1 MPEWL
6 SRLTLLISGG
16 PEASTGTMLLRGALV
31 GCSVFA
37 TVQLLTMLS
46 TRWGER
52 HALGKSF
59 VLSILLHFCFGLGW
73 ATVVEQSRAHRP
85 APVEEDEIALPTQRV
100 FLESDEPQPYDE
112 PGTTPVWQRSQ
123 DVPELPVTR
132 VERNSDPLAL
142 PEIEPSPSLEAPFEL
157 PELPRPVRPPE
168 QAAMPELTASVDR
181 TRPLPA
187 ATLDAEAPSIPSA
200 PSLPS
205 MSVRPER
212 LERPKP
218 NLEVPD
224 LPPSRG
230 DAQRIAQATLDPAAL
245 TIPLA
250 AAEGS
255 TIPKP
260 LGVEAE
266 MIQRKAAQAAA
277 PTPDLGAGDGERATN
292 TNTPE
297 SSASRFARTTPRMTS
312 PADAP
317 LPVPERSP
325 TAPAPAEVPQETLI
339 ASRAASSA
347 LPSAD
352 RVAPEVVRSAGPA
365 KTAARVQDP
374 AETYKLRR
382 LEKRLQTAV
391 RNGGTESS
399 EKAVELAL
407 LWLAKNQEPEGF
419 WDSSKHGGGFQ
430 KEDPDGN
437 NRLGSGSEADAGLTG
452 MALLCFLG
460 AGYTQDEGQYT
471 EVVDKAVTWLIGQQ
485 REDGYL
491 GGKATFYDAMYCHG
505 IASYALAEAV
515 GMQED
520 PQGRPELRAAVT
532 RAIHYI
538 SLTQNS
544 DGGWRYRAG
553 TQSDMS
559 MFGWQLMAVKS
570 AGMAGIE
577 APVAT
582 QRGMFEFL
590 RDRSRDGRGQK
601 DRNGGLAGYY
611 YRDNEPPRPAM
622 TAEAWFC
629 KQMYGLRRTSQ
640 ASSEASQY
648 LLEHLPKRSAPN
660 YYYWYYG
667 TLSMFQHGGKPW
679 NEWNDALRDVLISE
693 QRKTGPMAGTWD
705 PVDPWGGLGGR
716 LYSTTFCT
724 LSLEVYY
731 RFLPLHQQREP

>member
-6 SRLTLLISGG
+6 NRLALLITGG
-16 PEASTGTMLLRGALV
+16 PEATTGSMLLRGALV
-31 GCSVFA
+31 GCSLFA

-52 HALGKSF
+52 HALAKSF
-59 VLSILLHFCFGLGW
+59 VLSLLLHCCFGLGW
-73 ATVVEQSRAHRP
+73 ATVAEQSRLHRP
-85 APVEEDEIALPTQRV
+85 APVQEEDVITPLQRA

-112 PGTTPVWQRSQ
+112 PGTTPVWQRPL
-123 DVPELPVTR
+123 DVPQIPVARVERSIEEMALPRTDEPRAPESPFERPELP
-132 VERNSDPLAL
+132 
-142 PEIEPSPSLEAPFEL
+142 APVL
-157 PELPRPVRPPE
+157 PPE
-168 QAAMPELTASVDR
+168 QPTTPELMASVDR
-181 TRPLPA
+181 NRPLPA
-187 ATLDAEAPSIPSA
+187 ATLEAETPSLQSA

-205 MSVRPER
+205 MSVKPERQDRPRPE
-212 LERPKP
+212 LD
-218 NLEVPD
+218 VPD

-230 DAQRIAQATLDPAAL
+230 EAQRMAQATLDPTAL
-245 TIPLA
+245 TIPLTQTEDA
-250 AAEGS
+250 S
-255 TIPKP
+255 IPKP
-260 LGVEAE
+260 LGIEADL
-266 MIQRKAAQAAA
+266 IQRKTGQAAA
-277 PTPDLGAGDGERATN
+277 PTPDLGVGDGDRATS

-297 SSASRFARTTPRMTS
+297 SSPSRFTRSTPQPTRQS
-312 PADAP
+312 DVP
-317 LPVPERSP
+317 LPDPARSM
-325 TAPAPAEVPQETLI
+325 TAPDPATVPQETLI
-339 ASRAASSA
+339 ASRAARST
-347 LPSAD
+347 LPSTEV
-352 RVAPEVVRSAGPA
+352 VAPEVVRSTGPI
-365 KTAARVQDP
+365 KSAARTQDP

-391 RNGGTESS
+391 KNGGTESS
-399 EKAVELAL
+399 EKSVELAL

-430 KEDPDGN
+430 PKDPDGN
-437 NRLGSGSEADAGLTG
+437 DRRGSGTEADAGLTG

-471 EVVDKAVTWLIGQQ
+471 AVINKAVDWLIAQQ

-491 GGKATFYDAMYCHG
+491 GGKSTYYDAMYSHG
-505 IASYALAEAV
+505 IAAYALAEAV
-515 GMQED
+515 SMQED
-520 PQGRPELRAAVT
+520 PSGRPELRQAVT
-532 RAIHYI
+532 RAVHYI
-538 SLTQNS
+538 SLMQNT
-544 DGGWRYRAG
+544 DGGWRYRRDAR
-553 TQSDMS
+553 SDMS
-559 MFGWQLMAVKS
+559 MFGWQLMAIKS

-590 RDRSRDGRGQK
+590 RDRSRDARGQK
-601 DRNGGLAGYY
+601 DRNGGLAGYFS
-611 YRDNEPPRPAM
+611 DSDPPRPAM

-640 ASSEASQY
+640 ASNEASQF

-667 TLSMFQHGGKPW
+667 TLSMFQHGGQPW
-679 NEWNDALRDVLISE
+679 NEWNDALRDTLIAE

-731 RFLPLHQQREP
+731 RFLPLHQQRDPQ